1 MRLLHSSSTRSGLA
15 GSLGGELLAGSF
27 SSSRLACGLFGTGH
41 LGVIIFCRWFV
52 RAMGVHVLV
61 IGWRMD
67 EEQSASF
74 I

>member
-41 LGVIIFCRWFV
+41 LGVIIF
-52 RAMGVHVLV
+52 
-61 IGWRMD
+61 
-67 EEQSASF
+67 
-74 I
+74 